1 MNFARQLIQ
10 TRGNPAGRARV
21 VRNARRRSSL
31 GGRGG

>member
-1 MNFARQLIQ
+1 MGFARQLIA
-10 TRGNPAGRARV
+10 TRGNPQARARV